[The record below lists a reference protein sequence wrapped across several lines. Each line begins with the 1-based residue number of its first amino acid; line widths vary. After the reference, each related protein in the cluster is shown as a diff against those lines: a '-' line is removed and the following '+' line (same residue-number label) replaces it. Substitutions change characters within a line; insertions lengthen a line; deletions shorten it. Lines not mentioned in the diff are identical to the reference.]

1 MAFLVYIDTY
11 LGENHIVHRFCLGR
25 VGGSRSSDAP
35 ATGWVFVQ
43 LIVYSPYVNRT
54 WSLIAFTIF
63 LQVSSFRAAF
73 IYQRGKSRTRKTYKY
88 LGWIVFLMLRIPRN
102 FCWFCILFVVSTRL
116 TEVLL
121 LIWYSFSLYILFSLL
136 SEFWKIWYCNVG
148 IVVSNSSKR
157 SLQAILALSFLWRP

>member
-1 MAFLVYIDTY
+1 MLHSLVLMTFSVQIFAIIKGTVTSWTEHLWLFQYTY

-63 LQVSSFRAAF
+63 LQVSSFRAAS
-73 IYQRGKSRTRKTYKY
+73 YTREENPQPEKLTNRMNSVPNAEDTQK
-88 LGWIVFLMLRIPRN
+88 FLLILYT
-102 FCWFCILFVVSTRL
+102 FCSQHKINRSTPFNLFVFTIYPFF
-116 TEVLL
+116 T
-121 LIWYSFSLYILFSLL
+121 F
-136 SEFWKIWYCNVG
+136 K
-148 IVVSNSSKR
+148 
-157 SLQAILALSFLWRP
+157 

>member
-1 MAFLVYIDTY
+1 MKATRNCIHSYKEGCISIFAKRGKNHVVYSHPDSFTIMQDDQVTTSNNNKGMLHSLVLMTFSVQIFAIIKGTVTSWTEHLWLFQYTY

-63 LQVSSFRAAF
+63 LQVSSFRAASH
-73 IYQRGKSRTRKTYKY
+73 IPERKIQNQK
-88 LGWIVFLMLRIPRN
+88 N
-102 FCWFCILFVVSTRL
+102 
-116 TEVLL
+116 
-121 LIWYSFSLYILFSLL
+121 
-136 SEFWKIWYCNVG
+136 
-148 IVVSNSSKR
+148 
-157 SLQAILALSFLWRP
+157 LQIG